1 MLPSLSGRAVFSVVF
16 GVVTGCGVAV
26 AVKPSPPVSPVSA
39 PTTVMVTTTVA
50 PTTTS
55 LVTTTTTS
63 PGPLIIQGVGDVNF
77 DPSYIPGFRE
87 RGYEY
92 AFTGLDGVLLD
103 DHLSVINLECSPSDS
118 GVPMDKTFIFGC
130 DPAAFP
136 VARRSGVE
144 VANLANN
151 HSQDY
156 GAEAML
162 EGISNLTAAGIAPV
176 GVGPDLGSATTP
188 ALFRLEGRT
197 VAVLGFG
204 GVHPASWWLA
214 GADSPGMA
222 DGDDMELMEDSVT
235 RAAKRADIVVVSIH
249 WGVEGAVDPSETDRE
264 TARRMIAAGADV
276 IFGHHPHRLG
286 ELEFVDGRPV
296 FWTLGNFV
304 WPRLSDAGATTAIGR
319 VVFPVDG
326 PPSAC
331 LVPVFIE
338 AGGHPVLQGDP
349 NCPDEP

>member
-1 MLPSLSGRAVFSVVF
+1 MFSVVF

-26 AVKPSPPVSPVSA
+26 AVKPSPPVSSVPA
-39 PTTVMVTTTVA
+39 TTIPVTTTVA

-55 LVTTTTTS
+55 LVTTTTTTS
-63 PGPLIIQGVGDVNF
+63 PGPLVIQGVGDVNF
-77 DPSYIPGFRE
+77 DPSYIPSFRE

-92 AFTGLDGVLLD
+92 AFTGLDGVFLA

-118 GVPMDKTFIFGC
+118 GVPMDKTFVFGC

-162 EGISNLTAAGIAPV
+162 EGIADLAAAGIAPV
-176 GVGPDLGSATTP
+176 GVGPDLAAATTP
-188 ALFRLEGRT
+188 ALFEIEGRT

-214 GADSPGMA
+214 GEESPGMA
-222 DGDDMELMEDSVT
+222 DGDDVELMEQAVG
-235 RAAKRADIVVVSIH
+235 RAAETADIVVVSIH
-249 WGVEGAVDPSETDRE
+249 WGVEGAVDPLASDRE
-264 TARRMIAAGADV
+264 AARRMIAAGADV

-304 WPRLSDAGATTAIGR
+304 WPRLSDVGATTAIGR

-331 LVPVFIE
+331 LIPVFIE
-338 AGGHPVLQGDP
+338 EGGHPVLRGGP
-349 NCPDEP
+349 VCPGEP